1 MATTIQD
8 EGEGPL
14 FCRHVNFG
22 SKKIFNILNTF
33 YVCQNIFSN
42 IFHLL
47 RYLEE
52 VI

>member
-22 SKKIFNILNTF
+22 SKKIFNILHTF
-33 YVCQNIFSN
+33 YVCQQIFGN

-47 RYLEE
+47 RYLKE